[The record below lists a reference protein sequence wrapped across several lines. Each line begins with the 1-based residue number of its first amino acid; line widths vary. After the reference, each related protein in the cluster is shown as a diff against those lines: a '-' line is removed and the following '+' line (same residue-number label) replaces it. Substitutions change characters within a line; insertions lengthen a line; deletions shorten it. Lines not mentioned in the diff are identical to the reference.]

1 MFDILIL
8 IFLFIGNIFINVNY
22 FFILIYL
29 FLSIYHIYIFYLII
43 INETKKKLIEFIF
56 LSIILYILTY
66 YIIYDPNPIFCFI
79 SYYIFFSN
87 YYKSILIIFIHTF
100 FLSRYLHIKKININ
114 VYLEKI
120 PLKKNEISIISNG
133 IQKSSSKDYFLSYF
147 IEYSTKNKKIIF
159 FVLLSIILNI
169 FFFLLRIKLWVYFN
183 NKEKTLPISSSKN
196 TTFYIT
202 AMVCN
207 MEDIM
212 HNYINQMKK
221 LINYLGYQNVII
233 SIIENGDSQDQTRQ
247 YLKEFQEFLN
257 RNKIINEIL
266 LNHEID
272 DPRNKT
278 VPFIRNSP
286 LRIKFYAQLRNRCF
300 DLLYKLHN
308 IDFNNIKIY

>member
-1 MFDILIL
+1 M
-8 IFLFIGNIFINVNY
+8 LFR
-22 FFILIYL
+22 
-29 FLSIYHIYIFYLII
+29 S
-43 INETKKKLIEFIF
+43 
-56 LSIILYILTY
+56 
-66 YIIYDPNPIFCFI
+66 I

-308 IDFNNIKIY
+308 IDFNNIKI